1 LHTKERDSEMT
12 TNDLCDDIL
21 KLCVTKI
28 QLTPNF
34 TLQQLYAAKGVQPS
48 EVEGVLRY
56 LSNNPPAYLQKLGDN
71 YVLTPAG
78 EEFIKAGG
86 YAGQKQRESTEQ
98 IINQQDRE
106 LTKLVNK
113 SVLDTNNSVLQTHGF
128 QRRTTWITLMVA
140 ISSVVI
146 AAIGLFKDN
155 GSPKVE
161 PLVRQQLQMQ
171 RQIDSLQ
178 NLLKSQS
185 CPDTLQQKHPK

>member
-1 LHTKERDSEMT
+1 MT